1 MNGVRFEKQDGM
13 MVSVQDVDDIP
24 EKLVEI
30 FLSVDGFALYADKD
44 EVELT
49 GEETKTLEAGLEKQA
64 EVKEEPLSQAKPQS
78 KRSTRKTTKS
88 GE

>member
-30 FLSVDGFALYADKD
+30 FLSVDGFALLAGKD

-49 GEETKTLEAGLEKQA
+49 EEEKAALEEGAPEPEKAAAPKPKAKQA
-64 EVKEEPLSQAKPQS
+64 T
-78 KRSTRKTTKS
+78 TRKTAK
-88 GE
+88 GA